1 MPRAIEFTQ
10 EIADTICDRIADG
23 RTLRAILRESNDL
36 PGMTT
41 IFKWLD
47 QNEAFAKQY
56 ARACDERV
64 ESMNEDLMDISDEAV
79 GLDAAGVQA
88 KKLQIET
95 RKWLMGKA
103 KPKKYGDRLQ
113 VDNMHSFEQ
122 RTTSD
127 LQEHALK
134 LSKNIDWPALNELL
148 SQSAKQQNSE

>member
-1 MPRAIEFTQ
+1 MPKAIEFTQ

-23 RTLRAILRESNDL
+23 RTLRATLRESNDL

-113 VDNMHSFEQ
+113 VDNIHSFEQ
-122 RTTSD
+122 QSTDD
-127 LQEHALK
+127 LQTRAIK
-134 LSKNIDWPALNELL
+134 LAQSIGLPQLNELTSSDEL
-148 SQSAKQQNSE
+148 KKIAE